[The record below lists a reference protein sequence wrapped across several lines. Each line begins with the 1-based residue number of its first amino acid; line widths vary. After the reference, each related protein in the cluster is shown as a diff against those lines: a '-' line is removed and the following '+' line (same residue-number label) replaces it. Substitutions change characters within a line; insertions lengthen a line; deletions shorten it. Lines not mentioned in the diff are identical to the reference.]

1 MTDMCSKA
9 TRRRFVTAAGATAGI
24 LAAPALIRSRAA
36 LAQSRVTLKVAHAE
50 PPENSLHRG
59 YERFKEL
66 VEERTGGEIDVRI
79 YPAGQLGGIR
89 DAVEG
94 MRLGT
99 IELSSTGPDYT
110 SNLVPMLT
118 TASLYYIWRS
128 SEHAWRVLDG
138 EVSERLSRHLIDGAG
153 LRILTWGYQGF
164 RSVISKGRAVASPGD
179 LAGMRVRV
187 PEARLHVL
195 PFQALGANPTPVPYA
210 EVYTA
215 LQTNVVE
222 AAEGVPAAV
231 VQMKFYEVVDFFS
244 LTEHLFNPVQIL
256 MSERVFQTLSGDE
269 QAIVTASAR
278 DAFAYQRG
286 LGEADNAAAMAEIER
301 GGVQIVEADVDAFRE
316 LVRPVWDDLL
326 ADLGDE
332 AREIVAAIEAAA

>member
-1 MTDMCSKA
+1 MTHKWSK
-9 TRRRFVTAAGATAGI
+9 TPRRHFVTAAGAAAGI
-24 LAAPALIRSRAA
+24 LAAPALIRSRSA
-36 LAQSRVTLKVAHAE
+36 LAQSRITLKVAHSE

-99 IELSSTGPDYT
+99 IEISSTGPDYT

-138 EVSERLSRHLIDGAG
+138 EVGERLSRHLIDGAG
-153 LRILTWGYQGF
+153 LRILTWAYQGF
-164 RSVISKGRAVASPGD
+164 RSVISKGRPVASPDD

-195 PFQALGANPTPVPYA
+195 PFQTLGANPTPVPYA

-215 LQTNVVE
+215 LQTNVVD
-222 AAEGVPAAV
+222 AAEGVPSAV
-231 VQMKFYEVVDFFS
+231 VQMKFYEVVDYFS

-256 MSERVFQTLSGDE
+256 MSERVFQTLSADE
-269 QAIVTASAR
+269 QETVTTAAR
-278 DAFAYQRG
+278 EAFAYQRE
-286 LGEADNAAAMAEIER
+286 LGEADNEAAMEEIKA
-301 GGVQIVEADVDAFRE
+301 GGVEIVEADVDAFRE
-316 LVRPVWDDLL
+316 RVRPVWDELL
-326 ADLGDE
+326 VDLGDE
-332 AREIVAAIEAAA
+332 AKEIVAAIDAAA